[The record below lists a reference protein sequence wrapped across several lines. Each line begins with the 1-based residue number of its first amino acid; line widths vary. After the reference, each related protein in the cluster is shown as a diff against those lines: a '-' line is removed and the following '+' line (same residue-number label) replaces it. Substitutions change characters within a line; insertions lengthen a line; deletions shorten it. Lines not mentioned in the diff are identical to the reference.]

1 MQRTKTF
8 VILTVIFTL
17 TILAAAC
24 GSATSGGDMKPIQT
38 KKTDDNLTVTLSN
51 DTGKLKNGKQELT
64 LAFTDASGNPAEI
77 SAASLNFMMPA
88 MGSMAEMNDPAT
100 LTTTGT
106 PGQFKGSVNIEMPG
120 EWQAQITYEGKSGKG
135 KVTFPLTAN

>member
-1 MQRTKTF
+1 MKRTKTF

-24 GSATSGGDMKPIQT
+24 GSSNSGGDMKPIQT

-51 DTGKLKNGKQELT
+51 DTGKLKNGKQELM
-64 LAFTDASGNPAEI
+64 LAFTDASGKPAEI

-88 MGSMAEMNDPAT
+88 MGSMAEMNDSAT
-100 LTTTGT
+100 LTTTSAA
-106 PGQFKGSVNIEMPG
+106 GQFKGSVNIQMPG

-135 KVTFPLTAN
+135 KVSFPLTAN